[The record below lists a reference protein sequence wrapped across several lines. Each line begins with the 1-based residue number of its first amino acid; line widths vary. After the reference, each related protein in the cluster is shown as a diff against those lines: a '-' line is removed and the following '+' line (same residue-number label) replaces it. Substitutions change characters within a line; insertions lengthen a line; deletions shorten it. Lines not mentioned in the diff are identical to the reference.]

1 MYNILWETLNDSE
14 KKKNK
19 EKLYVIT
26 AGNED
31 LFKKM
36 TIANQNNIS
45 FPISLQVGRPLLEK
59 QGPSYLLHS
68 LQQSE
73 STLMDLTT
81 AGK

>member
-1 MYNILWETLNDSE
+1 MTFVQLQMEIFFPCKMHPPQRYGMYNILWETLNDSE

-45 FPISLQVGRPLLEK
+45 FPVSLQVGRPLRTQAL
-59 QGPSYLLHS
+59 
-68 LQQSE
+68 
-73 STLMDLTT
+73 
-81 AGK
+81 